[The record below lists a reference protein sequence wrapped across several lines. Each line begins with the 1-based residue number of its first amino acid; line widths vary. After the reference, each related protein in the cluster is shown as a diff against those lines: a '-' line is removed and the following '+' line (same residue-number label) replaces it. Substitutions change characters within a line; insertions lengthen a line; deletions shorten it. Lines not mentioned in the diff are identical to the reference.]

1 MNVDRFRADW
11 FTRRRYVLYL
21 LVVSLVA
28 GFVAGSLL
36 ADEQTFVALATAGLG
51 AIALALP
58 NALSRQRCFFD
69 ERDRQ
74 IDGRAA
80 TYVLY
85 VVTVSSIAFLAGPIV
100 LEQLGVLAVRGWM
113 LVVGLVLI
121 AQVYLYLTISLV
133 LRYRS

>member
-21 LVVSLVA
+21 LAVSLVG
-28 GFVAGSLL
+28 GFVAGYLL
-36 ADEQTFVALATAGLG
+36 AGERTFAALATAGLG
-51 AIALALP
+51 AIALTIP
-58 NALSRQRCFFD
+58 NALSRRCLFD

-80 TYVLY
+80 IYVFY
-85 VVTVSSIAFLAGPIV
+85 IVAVSSIAFLAGPIV
-100 LEQLGVLAVRGWM
+100 LEQLGVLKVQGWM
-113 LVVGLVLI
+113 LVVGLILSV
-121 AQVYLYLTISLV
+121 QVYLYLTISLV